1 MKKSYNIDMKRSVCF
16 LLSLVCT
23 VVAAYTVCLRSLS
36 TSVFAATDEKMRVVV
51 DAGHGGMDG
60 GVTGRKTGVK
70 ESDLNLEIAFCL
82 KDVLE
87 DAGFLVTL
95 TRKTQF
101 GLTENN
107 KKWTKQG
114 DMRCRKEI
122 IKESGAALVVSIHQN
137 AYPSVATRGG
147 QVFYL
152 KGQENS
158 KNLALCVQERI
169 NALYSKDGVKE
180 RVATPSKYYILG
192 CLDVPSIIVEC
203 GFLSNA
209 KDEELLLSKNYQKS
223 LAESIFS
230 GIMGFYSGE
239 NGS

>member
-1 MKKSYNIDMKRSVCF
+1 M
-16 LLSLVCT
+16 
-23 VVAAYTVCLRSLS
+23 VVAAYTVCLRSVAA
-36 TSVFAATDEKMRVVV
+36 SVFVATEEKMRVVV

-60 GVTGRKTGVK
+60 GVTGRKTGAK
-70 ESDLNLEIAFCL
+70 ESDVNLSIAFCL

-87 DAGFLVTL
+87 DAGFLVTM

-101 GLTENN
+101 GLSEDN

-122 IKESGAALVVSIHQN
+122 VEESGADLVVSIHQN
-137 AYPSVATRGG
+137 AYPSVSTRGG

-152 KGQENS
+152 KGQESS
-158 KNLALCVQERI
+158 KNFALCVQERI
-169 NALYSKDGVKE
+169 NALYTKHGVKE
-180 RVATPSKYYILG
+180 RVATPSKYYILN
-192 CLDVPSIIVEC
+192 CVDVPSIIVEC

-209 KDEELLLSKNYQKS
+209 KDEELLLSKNHQKA

-230 GIMGFYSGE
+230 GIMAFYAGE
-239 NGS
+239 KVA